1 MAIKIWNQD
10 PSGPLTST
18 IRKLGSSSIA
28 AEEHRSQAD
37 EIDVQID
44 HLLDKAL
51 ALLDQQDTGQNHN
64 RFATRWAIGRAIA
77 ESDILKSPHL
87 QPGETPDLWLAM
99 ARKCR
104 LGVRHTG
111 EPDLNSRWKGL
122 IFNRPNDPDRIED
135 DVFGLG
141 MWLQEQELDDAKL
154 AFGSSIHNAKQI
166 WSGEA
171 LRSPKLRQALTDYFA
186 KFNNEQRQHICQ
198 NYRYAVLAKALRHRW
213 PSRGRGSAK
222 RPVHYEQHQL
232 VNEISDLLDPLT
244 AQILAPD
251 QAHPIDAP
259 THSTPTASTSPLT
272 TTYGG

>member
-10 PSGPLTST
+10 PSGQLTST
-18 IRKLGSSSIA
+18 IRRMGSSGIT

-37 EIDVQID
+37 EIDIQID
-44 HLLDKAL
+44 YLLDKAL

-87 QPGETPDLWLAM
+87 EPGETPDLWLAM

-104 LGVRHTG
+104 LGVRYTG
-111 EPDLNSRWKGL
+111 ETDLKSRWKGL
-122 IFNRPNDPDRIED
+122 IFQRDTDPKRIEYD
-135 DVFGLG
+135 IFGLG
-141 MWLQEQELDDAKL
+141 MWLQEQELDNAKL

-186 KFNNEQRQHICQ
+186 KFNDEQRQHICQ
-198 NYRYAVLAKALRHRW
+198 NYRYAVLAKALRQRW
-213 PSRGRGSAK
+213 PSRGKGSAK
-222 RPVHYEQHQL
+222 RPVHYEQGEL
-232 VNEISDLLDPLT
+232 LTETRKLLDPLT
-244 AQILAPD
+244 IEILN
-251 QAHPIDAP
+251 
-259 THSTPTASTSPLT
+259 LK
-272 TTYGG
+272 

>member
-10 PSGPLTST
+10 PSGQLTST

-111 EPDLNSRWKGL
+111 QPDLNSRWKSL

-186 KFNNEQRQHICQ
+186 KFNDKQRQYICQ

-259 THSTPTASTSPLT
+259 THPPQPHPRRL
-272 TTYGG
+272 